1 MISVYGN
8 KNECCGCT
16 ACKFIC
22 PVDAIEMIADKEGF
36 LYPTIDQS
44 ICIECKKCQDICAF
58 KNGYSTEDNFAEP
71 LVYAARHKNENVLLS
86 STSGGA
92 FTAISDYVLNKGGV
106 VFGAGFDDNFNV
118 IHQIAEDTEMRE
130 RLKGSKYVQSDLK
143 KTYLEVKKSLADNKL
158 VLFTGTP
165 CQNAGLRAFLL
176 EESVENL
183 ILCDL
188 VCHGAPSPL
197 MWREHLEYI
206 NKKMKSNVT
215 AYNFRTKINGWHGHS
230 EEFTLNNGKS
240 EFESLL
246 SQEHKVL
253 FYAHS
258 ILRPSCHNCKYTN
271 TRRPSD
277 ITIADFWGIED
288 CMPDFD
294 DNKGT
299 SLILVN
305 TDKGKRILNSIKG
318 ELSLRESC
326 LKDCVK
332 KQTQLQAPPMPAPY
346 RQEFWCDY
354 EKNGYGYISR
364 KYGGNNVKT
373 HLKNRVRTVLM
384 TFGVWD
390 VIRKIRASN

>member
-1 MISVYGN
+1 MISVYEN

-36 LYPTIDQS
+36 LYPTIDQT

-71 LVYAARHKNENVLLS
+71 LVFAARHKNENVLLS

-92 FTAISDYVLNKGGV
+92 FTAISDYVFTKGGV
-106 VFGAGFDDNFNV
+106 IFGAAFDDNFNV
-118 IHQIAEDTEMRE
+118 THQIAEDTEMRE

-143 KTYLEVKKSLADNKL
+143 KVYLEVKKSLSDNKL

-206 NKKMKSNVT
+206 AKKTNQEVLAFSFRDKKIGWRGANTTVDFTGKTVSNNEIVNV
-215 AYNFRTKINGWHGHS
+215 YSKLYF
-230 EEFTLNNGKS
+230 
-240 EFESLL
+240 
-246 SQEHKVL
+246 SQTMT
-253 FYAHS
+253 
-258 ILRPSCHNCKYTN
+258 RPSCHNCKYTN

-305 TDKGKRILNSIKG
+305 TVKGKWILNSIKE

-326 LKDCVK
+326 LEDCVK
-332 KQTQLQAPPMPAPY
+332 KQTQLQAPPLPAPY

-354 EKNGYGYISR
+354 EKHGYGYISK
-364 KYGGNNVKT
+364 KYGGNNVKV
-373 HLKNRVRTVLM
+373 HLKNRVRAVLI
-384 TFGVWD
+384 TFGLLG
-390 VIRKIRASN
+390 VIKKIRAGN

>member
-36 LYPTIDQS
+36 LYPTIDQT

-71 LVYAARHKNENVLLS
+71 LVFAARHKNENVLLS

-143 KTYLEVKKSLADNKL
+143 KTYLEVKKSLAEDKL

-165 CQNAGLRAFLL
+165 CQNTGLRAFLL

-188 VCHGAPSPL
+188 VCHGTPSPL
-197 MWREHLEYI
+197 MWREYLENI
-206 NKKMKSNVT
+206 VKKTKQSVE
-215 AYNFRTKINGWHGHS
+215 AFSFRDKRIGWRGANTTVK
-230 EEFTLNNGKS
+230 FAGKS
-240 EFESLL
+240 VSNKEIVNVYSKLYF
-246 SQEHKVL
+246 SQTMT
-253 FYAHS
+253 
-258 ILRPSCHNCKYTN
+258 RPSCHNCKYTN
-271 TRRPSD
+271 LKRPSD

-288 CMPDFD
+288 CTPDFD

-299 SLILVN
+299 SLLVIN
-305 TDKGKRILNSIKG
+305 TEKGKKVLNNIR
-318 ELSLRESC
+318 EDLIIRESC
-326 LKDCVK
+326 IEDCVK

-346 RQEFWCDY
+346 RQEFWHDY
-354 EKNGYGYISR
+354 EKYGYGYISK
-364 KYGGNNVKT
+364 KYGGNNIKA
-373 HLKNRVRTVLM
+373 HLKRRVKSILATL
-384 TFGVWD
+384 GLLD
-390 VIRKIRASN
+390 VIRRIKANN